1 MPDNAAR
8 FRRNPR
14 RCKRQ
19 RVDGGRA
26 NERSI
31 RWLSQRSTQNLSRWR
46 MAAGNRTI
54 AAGRAPVVQTG
65 LPPMVWKNP
74 VAYISTYETI
84 YIKHL
89 AFLRATHVGRVGNA
103 NPAGRRH
110 RSRPK

>member
-1 MPDNAAR
+1 MRPESAGTRVAASDSASMGEVPTNAPFAGS
-8 FRRNPR
+8 RNDQP
-14 RCKRQ
+14 
-19 RVDGGRA
+19 
-26 NERSI
+26 
-31 RWLSQRSTQNLSRWR
+31 NLSRWR